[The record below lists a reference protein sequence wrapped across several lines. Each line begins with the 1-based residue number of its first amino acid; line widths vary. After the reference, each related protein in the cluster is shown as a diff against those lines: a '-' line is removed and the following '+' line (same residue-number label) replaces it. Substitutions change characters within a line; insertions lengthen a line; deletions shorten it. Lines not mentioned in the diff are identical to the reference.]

1 MQTTGVLSMDIN
13 KLGTDAIGFTGHR
26 RLLGAQGIGGFII
39 SDKLAEK
46 VDLLIE
52 GGTSSLSSEG
62 I

>member
-1 MQTTGVLSMDIN
+1 MDIN